1 MPSYKFTYFDG
12 RGRGEISR
20 MLLAAG
26 GAKFEDKRVTGEE
39 WAVLKPKTPGGTLP
53 ILEIDGKTVISQ
65 SISIARYIAREFALD
80 GKTNLEKAVVDQIT
94 DTLLD
99 LFSGVLKFAFNKD
112 EEEKAKLKNTFMEE
126 TAPKILGQLEALVKD
141 GKNGFAVGQSLT
153 MADLMLYAYLQ
164 GTECDKQLDKFPKL
178 KANRETVEKQPRIKA
193 YLANRKE
200 TPF

>member
-112 EEEKAKLKNTFMEE
+112 EEEKAKLKKTFMEE